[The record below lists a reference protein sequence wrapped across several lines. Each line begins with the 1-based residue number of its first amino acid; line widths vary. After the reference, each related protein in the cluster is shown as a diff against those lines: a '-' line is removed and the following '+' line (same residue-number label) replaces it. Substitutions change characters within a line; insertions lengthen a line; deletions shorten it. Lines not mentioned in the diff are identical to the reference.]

1 MKFWNLSVKRGA
13 DGSKHLDVQIHG
25 VIDGGWWDEDPVS
38 TSEIISELQQ
48 HLDAKTIGLAT
59 QGIRERDAVQRP
71 KGIPKVTIRIED
83 TRAGKHHL

>member
-1 MKFWNLSVKRGA
+1 ML
-13 DGSKHLDVQIHG
+13 
-25 VIDGGWWDEDPVS
+25 
-38 TSEIISELQQ
+38 
-48 HLDAKTIGLAT
+48 HLDAKTIGIAT